1 MKRVIKFCS
10 PANLNDSGR
19 MATKHEPSRNA
30 PLERLITDG
39 RDLSR
44 SQPWQERE
52 NLGHQGQRFIKLG
65 AASHENHHRDL
76 KFCGVLLKTQVAVYR
91 QENIEFFL
99 GQCKQLAVFDAAPA
113 IF

>member
-19 MATKHEPSRNA
+19 MATKHEPGRNA
-30 PLERLITDG
+30 PLERLITDV

-44 SQPWQERE
+44 SQPWQVRK

-76 KFCGVLLKTQVAVYR
+76 KFGGVLLKTQVAGCCE
-91 QENIEFFL
+91 ENVKFFL
-99 GQCKQLAVFDAAPA
+99 SQREQLAVFDAAPA